1 MDTGGASFS
10 FNLGHLNYSSRVDE
24 LPLRVVHGKVLYWV
38 EICKSE
44 GYDVLECSK
53 YGKNTIIVICLWLF
67 FKQNVYFC
75 WNLIIQRHVTR
86 DFSGWVGVSP
96 EQWI

>member
-24 LPLRVVHGKVLYWV
+24 LPLRVVHDIVLGGDLQ
-38 EICKSE
+38 SE
-44 GYDVLECSK
+44 GFHVLECSK

-67 FKQNVYFC
+67 FKQIVYFC

-86 DFSGWVGVSP
+86 DYSGWVGVSP
-96 EQWI
+96 GQWI